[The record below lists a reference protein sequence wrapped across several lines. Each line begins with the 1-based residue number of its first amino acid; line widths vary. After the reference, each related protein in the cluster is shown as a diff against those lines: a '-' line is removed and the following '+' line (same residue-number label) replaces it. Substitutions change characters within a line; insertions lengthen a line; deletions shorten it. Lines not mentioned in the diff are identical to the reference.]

1 MASYWGE
8 LETCKRVQIWFV
20 AEGGF
25 VADRLKP
32 LDFDNKLKR
41 TVLGEY
47 EAKNGVELQ
56 RISEKKW

>member
-25 VADRLKP
+25 VTDRLKP
-32 LDFDNKLKR
+32 LGFDNKLKR
-41 TVLGEY
+41 TVLEEY

>member
-1 MASYWGE
+1 M
-8 LETCKRVQIWFV
+8 

-32 LDFDNKLKR
+32 LGFDNKLKR
-41 TVLGEY
+41 TVLEEY

-56 RISEKKW
+56 RISEKK